1 MGVLD
6 VTVPSQLTP
15 IWDELISGLTVGVL
29 LTDERGQ
36 VLATNDVAAD
46 LMQLTKSDLLT
57 GNRPSGWCVR
67 DDTGT
72 AMPDW
77 ADLAGQ
83 VLRGGSPLSTPLVI
97 ARGEQTSSRIW
108 VDYHP
113 VQVQGRRRVLMLLQP
128 VHTDVSHSKGLLDP
142 LTGLPGRALLLDR
155 LEQSMVRARTR
166 GTLST
171 LVLVDIGRFADFNIE
186 HGFDRGDE
194 LLGMLAKRL
203 RQGMNDDYTIAR
215 YGGDQFAVVAEHP
228 SGTGEEIAQQTREV
242 AGWPMRVGGKRVR
255 PALRVSWVTTD
266 GHASVHSVLVRAEQQ
281 LQH

>member
-1 MGVLD
+1 MGVID

-29 LTDERGQ
+29 LTDDRGQ
-36 VLATNDVAAD
+36 VLATNDVAAE
-46 LMQLTKSDLLT
+46 LMQLSKSDLLT
-57 GNRPSGWCVR
+57 GTRPSGWCAR

-83 VLRGGSPLSTPLVI
+83 VLRAGAPLSTPLVI
-97 ARGEQTSSRIW
+97 TRRGEIASRLW

-113 VQVQGRRRVLMLLQP
+113 VQAQGRRRLLVLLQP

-142 LTGLPGRALLLDR
+142 LTDLPGRALLLDR

-171 LVLVDIGRFADFNIE
+171 LVLIDIGKFSEFNAE
-186 HGFDRGDE
+186 HGFGGGDE
-194 LLGMLAKRL
+194 LLRMLANRL
-203 RQGMNDDYTIAR
+203 RQGMNEECTIAR

-228 SGTGEEIAQQTREV
+228 SGTGEEIAEQSRNI
-242 AGWPMRVGGKRVR
+242 ASWPMRIGGRRVR
-255 PALRVSWVTTD
+255 PAFRVSWVTSD
-266 GHASVHSVLVRAEQQ
+266 GNASVHSVLVRAEQQ
-281 LQH
+281 LRR